1 MGPCVSKNNRRKA
14 KPSKSS
20 SSKTPELSTAKS
32 EPPNAIQKHDL
43 SNFAVITVI
52 FNPIR
57 YKSRY
62 DHYQKFEAHMSQSGA
77 HLITVECI
85 FESAPRFGL
94 PGQIFD
100 ITRADDHRH
109 IQLIAS
115 SIIWMKENLIN
126 IAIQR
131 LPQNV
136 EYVAWLDADI
146 EFEVC
151 RREARNSFSLF
162 NFIMLTF
169 D

>member
-1 MGPCVSKNNRRKA
+1 MGHDTSKHYRHN
-14 KPSKSS
+14 SKHSQSS
-20 SSKTPELSTAKS
+20 SSKTPGFSATQF
-32 EPPNAIQKHDL
+32 EPANAVQKHDL
-43 SNFAVITVI
+43 SKFAVITVI

-62 DHYQKFEAHMSQSGA
+62 DHYQKFEAHMSQSGVL
-77 HLITVECI
+77 LITVECI
-85 FESAPRFGL
+85 FPSAPRFGL
-94 PGQIFD
+94 PQQNFE
-100 ITRADDHRH
+100 ITRAGDRRH
-109 IQLIAS
+109 IQLMAP

-151 RREARNSFSLF
+151 IKEARNSFSLF

>member
-1 MGPCVSKNNRRKA
+1 MGHCGSKDDHHQAANA
-14 KPSKSS
+14 VQKP
-20 SSKTPELSTAKS
+20 
-32 EPPNAIQKHDL
+32 DL

-62 DHYQKFEAHMSQSGA
+62 DHYQKFEAHMSQSGIY
-77 HLITVECI
+77 LITVECI

-94 PGQIFD
+94 PQQNFE
-100 ITRADDHRH
+100 ITRVSDRHH
-109 IQLIAS
+109 IQLKAP

-126 IAIQR
+126 IAVQR
-131 LPQNV
+131 LPRNI

-151 RREARNSFSLF
+151 MKVARKFFFLNL
-162 NFIMLTF
+162 IMLSF
-169 D
+169 DQYNIYDASHGKNLM